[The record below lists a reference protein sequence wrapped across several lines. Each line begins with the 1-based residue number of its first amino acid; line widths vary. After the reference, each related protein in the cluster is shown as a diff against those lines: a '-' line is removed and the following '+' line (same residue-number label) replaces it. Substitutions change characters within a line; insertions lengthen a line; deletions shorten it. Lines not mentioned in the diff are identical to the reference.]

1 MMATE
6 SALKQM
12 AVDENITVA
21 IEGQRNRLRNFIR
34 KCVPDEGT
42 VEDILQD
49 VFYEFVQAYRLT
61 EIEQVGAWLFRVAK
75 NRITDFFRTRK
86 SARFEELKPE
96 DVPSQAAGP
105 EDAYLQS
112 LFWQALD
119 TALAELPEEQREV
132 FIAHEFEGR
141 SFRDLAAETRVSM
154 NTLISRKHYAV
165 LHLRERLRDIY
176 EEFIQ

>member
-1 MMATE
+1 MMASE

-34 KCVPDEGT
+34 KWVPDEGT

-141 SFRDLAAETRVSM
+141 SFRDLAAETGVSM